1 MVDVANQLH
10 QYAAIMN
17 STTFRPASRLLLST
31 KKLRPS
37 IPLPLAQL
45 VLAHV
50 ARKAARKHRNIFAR
64 LGEHS
69 RTTYLIDPTD
79 LSFVI
84 SLQLDPDRPQIRAH
98 RREEAPPHQARIA
111 GTLRNLMKLIEGEID
126 GDALFF
132 SRTLKVEGNTAAV
145 VVLRNALDNMEG
157 NFFDNAADDCG
168 LFSPLAHFALYKLR
182 SVKP

>member
-1 MVDVANQLH
+1 
-10 QYAAIMN
+10 MN
-17 STTFRPASRLLLST
+17 STTFRPALRLPLLSH
-31 KKLRPS
+31 KLRPS
-37 IPLPLAQL
+37 IPLPLVQL
-45 VLAHV
+45 GLNHV
-50 ARKAARKHRNIFAR
+50 ARKAAQKHRNIFAR

-84 SLQLDPDRPQIRAH
+84 SLQLDPDHPQIRAH
-98 RREEAPPHQARIA
+98 RRGQTPPHQARIA

-132 SRTLKVEGNTAAV
+132 SRTLKVEGNTAAI

-157 NFFDNAADDCG
+157 NFFDTAADDCG
-168 LFSPLAHFALYKLR
+168 ALSPFAHFALYKLR
-182 SVKP
+182 SMKP